1 MSSKNQQNIRNPIY
15 LKKSSY
21 NTFESGFLII
31 KKYKI
36 TEGNKKGKIAV
47 IRVIKDDD
55 GNTKYKVSYKVS
67 YTDGK

>member
-21 NTFESGFLII
+21 NTFESGLSII

-55 GNTKYKVSYKVS
+55 GNTKYKVSY
-67 YTDGK
+67 TDGK